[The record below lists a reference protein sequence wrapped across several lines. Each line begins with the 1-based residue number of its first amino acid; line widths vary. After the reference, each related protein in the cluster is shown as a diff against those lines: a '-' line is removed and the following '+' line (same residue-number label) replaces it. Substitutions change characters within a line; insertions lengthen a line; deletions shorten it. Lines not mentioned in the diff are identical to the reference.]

1 LFCSNAAVKHESK
14 KLKIDRFFSLKFS
27 FSLKIMGFWRK
38 FQKDYGKEKVF
49 FRSTKWIM
57 ERVKGFVCFCV
68 GFKGFIKDYGKRKG
82 KRKKLW
88 KRMPTLADGWW
99 TV

>member
-1 LFCSNAAVKHESK
+1 
-14 KLKIDRFFSLKFS
+14 
-27 FSLKIMGFWRK
+27 MGFWRK

-88 KRMPTLADGWW
+88 KRMPTLAQGLKYFQTISSLFDELIEQMQLKII
-99 TV
+99 

>member
-1 LFCSNAAVKHESK
+1 
-14 KLKIDRFFSLKFS
+14 
-27 FSLKIMGFWRK
+27 MGFWRK

-88 KRMPTLADGWW
+88 KRMPTLGGS
-99 TV
+99 TIRRQTFFLMHC

>member
-1 LFCSNAAVKHESK
+1 
-14 KLKIDRFFSLKFS
+14 
-27 FSLKIMGFWRK
+27 MGFWRK

-88 KRMPTLADGWW
+88 KRMPTLGDKPITHLVFFSRSIRVEALS
-99 TV
+99 

>member
-1 LFCSNAAVKHESK
+1 
-14 KLKIDRFFSLKFS
+14 
-27 FSLKIMGFWRK
+27 MGFWRK

-88 KRMPTLADGWW
+88 KRMPTLALKGIKS
-99 TV
+99 TGKASYITGKVEYK